1 MAYYQPP
8 RIEWDRPGLRQGV
21 NIYKEIGGQEYA
33 WRIPYNGLVSQAI
46 AADLLGVSTMAVN
59 NWVRAGTMRQI
70 KAPGH
75 PSAIPLS
82 VVKTFRRLLREGG
95 GRLPT
100 RR

>member
-8 RIEWDRPGLRQGV
+8 RIEWDPPGLRQGV

-33 WRIPYNGLVSQAI
+33 WRIPDNGLVSQAM

-59 NWVRAGTMRQI
+59 NWVRAGRMRHV

-75 PSAIPLS
+75 PSAIALS
-82 VVKTFRRLLREGG
+82 EVKKFRRLLREGG
-95 GRLPT
+95 GRLPPG
-100 RR
+100 R